1 VGFDSV
7 NDGWAHSKDEP
18 AAASRIVPV
27 VVQQHVEDAAILHAT
42 RTAFTRAPHVKLSHL
57 RRFDDRL
64 AAHLDG
70 LAVAGKQAMPLC
82 EAALEMPNAGAMFV
96 AAVRALEAGEQDT
109 LLRLIVLAQSVP
121 ECRKGLASAFG
132 WLEREHLRGVVT
144 NFLNSP
150 IPEHRL
156 LGLTASSLHRVDPG
170 LIRARQLED
179 PDAAVRAR
187 AFRAA
192 GELGKRELVSTLGA
206 AIGDGDGSCQ
216 FWAGWA
222 AVLVGDR
229 LEALEYL
236 KAIGSTDDLH
246 QQHAMQLAL
255 QTLPVA
261 EAHDL
266 LQRIARDPAKVRM
279 LLQGS
284 GLVGDPAYVPWLIGQ
299 MTDDKLARLAGEA
312 FTLITGVDLADLD
325 LERNAPEDLETG
337 PNDDPEDPNVD
348 MDADEDLPWPDQKLV
363 QAWWTRHGARFA
375 QGSRHLVGA
384 PVSRDHCVDVLK
396 SGYQRQRIAAA
407 YHLCLLNPGTPL
419 FEWRAPAWR
428 QQRELA
434 QLA

>member
-1 VGFDSV
+1 M
-7 NDGWAHSKDEP
+7 NDGRLQSKDEP
-18 AAASRIVPV
+18 AASSIIAV

-70 LAVAGKQAMPLC
+70 LAVAGKQALPLC

-96 AAVRALEAGEQDT
+96 AGVRALDEGEKNT
-109 LLRLIVLAQSVP
+109 LLRLIVLAQSIP
-121 ECRKGLASAFG
+121 ECSKGLASAFG
-132 WLEREHLRGVVT
+132 WLEREQLRGVVT

-150 IPEHRL
+150 APERRL
-156 LGLTASSLHRVDPG
+156 LGLTASSLHRLDPG

-187 AFRAA
+187 ALRAA
-192 GELGKRELVSTLGA
+192 GELGKRELVSTIAA
-206 AIGDGDGSCQ
+206 AIGDEDPLCR

-222 AVLVGDR
+222 AVLLGDR

-236 KAIGSTDDLH
+236 KAIGSTDESQQPRALH
-246 QQHAMQLAL
+246 LAL
-255 QTLPVA
+255 QALPVA
-261 EAHDL
+261 DAHAM
-266 LQRIARDPAKVRM
+266 LQRFAQDPAEVRM

-284 GLVGDPAYVPWLIGQ
+284 GLVGDPAYIPWLIGQ

-312 FTLITGVDLADLD
+312 FTLITGADLADLD
-325 LERNAPEDLETG
+325 LERNAPETLDAG

-363 QAWWTRHGARFA
+363 QAWWTWNGARFTP
-375 QGSRHLVGA
+375 GSRHFVGA
-384 PVSRDHCVDVLK
+384 PVSRNHCIDVLK
-396 SGYQRQRIAAA
+396 NGYQRQRIAAA

-434 QLA
+434 QMA